1 MERKITIEENTI
13 YEEDYQMAML
23 KANPLKYML
32 PVTGRGIDA
41 KSYYDYDVTG
51 KISMKAMY
59 ERSVVN
65 SKDMI
70 LFLEQLILAKIE
82 LEKYMLNV
90 NCLLL
95 EPDYIF
101 YEEEQFYFCY
111 YPLSEKNIWEEFHKL
126 TEYLVKK
133 ADYQDQDCVQMVFFL
148 HKGVMEENYSIDKL
162 VKECREILKTKE
174 EERNSLRK
182 EEQIYDLSEH
192 DWIAEQSEGSSI
204 LRETDNLWTPVK
216 KFLNKHKKS
225 KWGDWDGLHIEIIY
239 IVNG

>member
-1 MERKITIEENTI
+1 MERKITIQESAM
-13 YEEDYQMAML
+13 YEEDYQMSML
-23 KANPLKYML
+23 KVNPLKYIL
-32 PVTGRGIDA
+32 PVSGRGIDE

-51 KISMKAMY
+51 KVSMKAMY
-59 ERSVVN
+59 ERGMIN
-65 SKDMI
+65 AKDMI
-70 LFLEQLILAKIE
+70 LFLEQLILGKKE
-82 LEKYMLNV
+82 LEKYLLNM

-111 YPLSEKNIWEEFHKL
+111 YPLSNKNIWDEFRRL

-133 ADYQDQDCVQMVFFL
+133 ADYQDPECVQLVFAL

-162 VKECREILKTKE
+162 VKECREILKVHE
-174 EERNSLRK
+174 AELEMLRN
-182 EEQIYDLSEH
+182 EEQSYDLSEH

-225 KWGDWDGLHIEIIY
+225 KWGSWEGLNITDI
-239 IVNG
+239 

>member
-1 MERKITIEENTI
+1 MERKITIEEAVM
-13 YEEDYQMAML
+13 YEEDYQMEML
-23 KANPLKYML
+23 KVNPLRHIL
-32 PVTGRGIDA
+32 TVTGRGIDG

-59 ERSVVN
+59 ERGTIN
-65 SKDMI
+65 AKDMI
-70 LFLEQLILAKIE
+70 LFLEQLILTKLE
-82 LEKYMLNV
+82 LEKYLLNID
-90 NCLLL
+90 CLLL

-111 YPLSEKNIWEEFHKL
+111 YPLSDKNIWGEFHKL

-133 ADYQDQDCVQMVFFL
+133 ADYQDQECVQMVFAL

-162 VKECREILKTKE
+162 VKECRGILKEKE
-174 EERNSLRK
+174 EEKNSLRK

-225 KWGDWDGLHIEIIY
+225 RWGDWDGLHIEEEEL
-239 IVNG
+239 